1 MIVAIS
7 SVTAAAGAITAPSLN
22 QPAQILQ
29 ARGTKPKKKPT
40 GRKPVETPPQ
50 TTEPSPDSNPTP
62 NNILTEIEVKS
73 ETGELAADL
82 RDRLLKTV
90 SAKIGQPIS
99 QSQIDQ
105 DVQAIRSIG
114 SFQSVRIQ
122 TEQTAKGTKLT
133 FIVKAFGT
141 LRQVSVKT
149 LPGNTPSVIPTA
161 EINKL
166 FSSLYGQPLNTASLA
181 EPVKKLNELYK
192 EKGYELAQVVNA
204 ESLTTD
210 GKLVLIV
217 AEGVI
222 EDIQVR
228 FMNAERR
235 PIDDQGQPVK
245 GQTRDFIITREV
257 ALRPGQIYNRKTIDG
272 DLRRI
277 YSLGQFEDLG
287 LAFVPGKKDPNQV
300 ILQINVLENRK
311 TSSFNFGGTIGSS
324 SGPVGNVG
332 YKQLNLGGNNQTLG
346 GNLAI
351 GDRTS
356 FDLSFNDPWIAGD
369 PNRTGYEVSVFQRRN
384 LPLIFEGGPKPIFL
398 PNSQETPRIE
408 RTGGGIA
415 FSRPLNGNPYDD
427 GGWRTSLG
435 VNYQKVTVQDFSG
448 KTAPIDG
455 ANQPLSFSKSGQDD
469 LLAAQVGLYKDT
481 RDSRLQPSQGS
492 LMRFNADQSVP
503 IGDSKISLTKLSGNY
518 TQYIPIN
525 LLNFDKGP
533 QSLSFNIQGGTN
545 LGDLPPYEAFPLG
558 GVSSVRGYE
567 EGGLA
572 AGRSYVR
579 LSTEYQFP
587 IVSILGGSIFADYG
601 TDLGTGS
608 SVPGNP
614 AGSRGK
620 PGSGFGYGAA
630 LRVNSPFG
638 PLQLNYG
645 LNDRGETRIQF
656 GLNLS
661 Q

>member
-22 QPAQILQ
+22 QPVQILQ
-29 ARGTKPKKKPT
+29 ARGKQTNKKPT
-40 GRKPVETPPQ
+40 GKQPAETSPQ
-50 TTEPSPDSNPTP
+50 TIEPSPDNNPTL
-62 NNILTEIEVKS
+62 NNILTEIDIKS
-73 ETGELAADL
+73 ETGELAVEL
-82 RDRLLKTV
+82 RDRLLQTI
-90 SAKIGQPIS
+90 STKIGQPIS

-105 DVQAIRSIG
+105 DVQAVRSIG

-122 TEQTAKGTKLT
+122 PEQTAKGTKLT

-141 LRQVSVKT
+141 LRQVLIKT
-149 LPGNTPSVIPTA
+149 LPGNTPSVIPAA
-161 EINKL
+161 EIDKL
-166 FSSLYGQPLNTASLA
+166 FSSLYGQPLNTALLT

-204 ESLTTD
+204 ESLAVD

-217 AEGVI
+217 AEGII

-235 PIDDQGQPVK
+235 PIDDK
-245 GQTRDFIITREV
+245 GKPIVGLTRDFIITREV
-257 ALRPGQIYNRKTIDG
+257 ASRPGQIFNRKTIEE
-272 DLRRI
+272 DLRRV
-277 YSLGQFEDLG
+277 YRLGQFEDLG
-287 LAFVPGKKDPNQV
+287 LTFVPGKKDPNQV
-300 ILQINVLENRK
+300 IVQINVLETK
-311 TSSFNFGGTIGSS
+311 KVSSFNFGGSIGSS
-324 SGPVGNVG
+324 SGATGLIG
-332 YKQLNLGGNNQTLG
+332 YKQLNLGGNNQTIG
-346 GNLAI
+346 GDLAI

-356 FDLSFNDPWIAGD
+356 FNLNYSDPWIAGD
-369 PNRTGYEVSVFQRRN
+369 PNRTGYEVNVFQRRN

-408 RTGGGIA
+408 RIGGGIA
-415 FSRPLNGNPYDD
+415 FSRPLDGNPYND
-427 GGWRTSLG
+427 GGWQASFG
-435 VNYQKVTVQDFSG
+435 VNYQQVSVQDFSG
-448 KTAPIDG
+448 KVAPLDG

-469 LLAAQVGLYKDT
+469 LLAAQIGLFKDT
-481 RDSRLQPSQGS
+481 RDNRVQPSQGS
-492 LMRFNADQSVP
+492 LVRFNAEQSVP
-503 IGDSKISLTKLSGNY
+503 IGVSQISLTKLSGNY
-518 TQYIPIN
+518 TQYVPVN

-533 QSLSFNIQGGTN
+533 QSISFNIQGGTA
-545 LGDLPPYEAFPLG
+545 LGDLPPYEAFALG
-558 GVSSVRGYE
+558 GVASVRGYE
-567 EGGLA
+567 DGGLA
-572 AGRSYVR
+572 AGRSYLR

-614 AGSRGK
+614 AGSRRK

>member
-7 SVTAAAGAITAPSLN
+7 SVTAAAGAITAPLLN
-22 QPAQILQ
+22 QPIQMVQ
-29 ARGTKPKKKPT
+29 ARGKKPNKKPT
-40 GRKPVETPPQ
+40 DKKPVDIPLK
-50 TTEPSPDSNPTP
+50 TTEPSPANNPTP
-62 NNILTEIEVKS
+62 NNILTEIDIKS

-82 RDRLLKTV
+82 RDRLLKTIGT
-90 SAKIGQPIS
+90 KIGQPIS

-105 DVQAIRSIG
+105 DIQAIRSNG

-122 TEQTAKGTKLT
+122 PEQTTKGTKLT

-141 LRQVSVKT
+141 LRQVSIKT
-149 LPGNTPSVIPTA
+149 LPSNSPSLIPAA
-161 EINKL
+161 EIDKL

-204 ESLTTD
+204 ESLTAE

-235 PIDDQGQPVK
+235 PIDDQGQPIK

-257 ALRPGQIYNRKTIDG
+257 ALRPGQVYNRKTIDQ
-272 DLRRI
+272 DLRRV
-277 YSLGQFEDLG
+277 YRLGQFEDLG
-287 LAFVPGKKDPNQV
+287 LAFVPGTKDPNQV
-300 ILQINVLENRK
+300 ILQINVLETKK
-311 TSSFNFGGTIGSS
+311 TSSFNFGGSIGSS
-324 SGPVGNVG
+324 SGPSGLIG
-332 YKQLNLGGNNQTLG
+332 YKQLNLGGNNQTVG
-346 GNLAI
+346 GDLAI

-356 FDLSFNDPWIAGD
+356 FNLSFNDPWIAGD
-369 PNRTGYEVSVFQRRN
+369 PHRTGYEVNVFQRRN
-384 LPLIFEGGPKPIFL
+384 LPLIFEGGPNPIFL

-415 FSRPLNGNPYDD
+415 FSRPLDGNPYND
-427 GGWRTSLG
+427 GGWQTSLG
-435 VNYQKVTVQDFSG
+435 INYQKVTVQDFSG
-448 KTAPIDG
+448 KTAPVDG

-469 LLAAQVGLYKDT
+469 LLAAQIGLFKDT

-492 LMRFNADQSVP
+492 LVRFNAEQSVP
-503 IGDSKISLTKLSGNY
+503 IGDSKIALTKLSGNY
-518 TQYIPIN
+518 TQYVPVN
-525 LLNFDKGP
+525 FLNFDKGP

-579 LSTEYQFP
+579 LSSEYQFP

-608 SVPGNP
+608 SVLGNP

-656 GLNLS
+656 GLNLG

>member
-7 SVTAAAGAITAPSLN
+7 SVTAAASTITAPSLN
-22 QPAQILQ
+22 QPVAIVQ
-29 ARGTKPKKKPT
+29 ARGKKPNKKPT
-40 GRKPVETPPQ
+40 GKQPGETSPQ
-50 TTEPSPDSNPTP
+50 TTETSPAINPMTT
-62 NNILTEIEVKS
+62 NVLTEIDIKS
-73 ETGELAADL
+73 ET
-82 RDRLLKTV
+82 
-90 SAKIGQPIS
+90 AK
-99 QSQIDQ
+99 D
-105 DVQAIRSIG
+105 
-114 SFQSVRIQ
+114 
-122 TEQTAKGTKLT
+122 TKLT

-141 LRQVSVKT
+141 LRQVSIKT
-149 LPGNTPSVIPTA
+149 LPGNSPSLIPAA
-161 EINKL
+161 EIDKL
-166 FSSLYGQPLNTASLA
+166 FSNLYGQLLNTASLA

-192 EKGYELAQVVNA
+192 EKGYELAQVVSA
-204 ESLTTD
+204 ESLTVD

-228 FMNAERR
+228 FMNADRR
-235 PIDDQGQPVK
+235 PIDDQGQPIK
-245 GQTRDFIITREV
+245 GLTRDFIITREV
-257 ALRPGQIYNRKTIDG
+257 ALRPGQVYNRKTIDG

-277 YSLGQFEDLG
+277 YNLGQFEDLS

-324 SGPVGNVG
+324 SGPVGNIG

-346 GNLAI
+346 GSLAI

-369 PNRTGYEVSVFQRRN
+369 PNRTGYEASVFQRRN

-435 VNYQKVTVQDFSG
+435 VNYQKVTVQDFNG
-448 KTAPIDG
+448 KTTPVDG

-469 LLAAQVGLYKDT
+469 LLTTQIGLYKDT

-492 LMRFNADQSVP
+492 LIRFNADQSVP
-503 IGDSKISLTKLSGNY
+503 IGDSKIALTKLSGNY

-525 LLNFDKGP
+525 LLSFDKGP
-533 QSLSFNIQGGTN
+533 QSLSFNIQGGTA
-545 LGDLPPYEAFPLG
+545 LGDLPPYEAFVLG

-587 IVSILGGSIFADYG
+587 IASILGGSIFADYG

-608 SVPGNP
+608 SVLGNP

-656 GLNLS
+656 GLNFS

>member
-7 SVTAAAGAITAPSLN
+7 SVTAAAGAITAPLLN
-22 QPAQILQ
+22 QPIQMVQ
-29 ARGTKPKKKPT
+29 ARGKKPNK
-40 GRKPVETPPQ
+40 KPVDIPLK
-50 TTEPSPDSNPTP
+50 TTEPSPANNPTP
-62 NNILTEIEVKS
+62 NNILTEIDIKS

-82 RDRLLKTV
+82 RDRLLKTIGT
-90 SAKIGQPIS
+90 KIGQPIS

-105 DVQAIRSIG
+105 DIQAIRSNG

-122 TEQTAKGTKLT
+122 PEQTTKGTKLT

-141 LRQVSVKT
+141 LRQVSIKT
-149 LPGNTPSVIPTA
+149 LPSNSPSLIPAA
-161 EINKL
+161 EIDKL

-204 ESLTTD
+204 ESLTAE

-235 PIDDQGQPVK
+235 PIDDQGQPIK

-257 ALRPGQIYNRKTIDG
+257 ALRPGQVYNRKTIDQ
-272 DLRRI
+272 DLRRV
-277 YSLGQFEDLG
+277 YRLGQFEDLG
-287 LAFVPGKKDPNQV
+287 LAFVPGTKDPNQV
-300 ILQINVLENRK
+300 ILQINVLETKK
-311 TSSFNFGGTIGSS
+311 TSSFNFGGSIGSS
-324 SGPVGNVG
+324 SGPSGLIG
-332 YKQLNLGGNNQTLG
+332 YKQLNLGGNNQTVG
-346 GNLAI
+346 GDLAI

-356 FDLSFNDPWIAGD
+356 FNLSFNDPWIAGD
-369 PNRTGYEVSVFQRRN
+369 PHRTGYEVNVFQRRN
-384 LPLIFEGGPKPIFL
+384 LPLIFEGGPNPIFL

-415 FSRPLNGNPYDD
+415 FSRPLDGNPYND
-427 GGWRTSLG
+427 GGWQTSLG
-435 VNYQKVTVQDFSG
+435 INYQKVTVQDFSG
-448 KTAPIDG
+448 KTAPVDG

-469 LLAAQVGLYKDT
+469 LLAAQIGLFKDT

-492 LMRFNADQSVP
+492 LVRFNAEQSVP
-503 IGDSKISLTKLSGNY
+503 IGDSKIALTKLSGNY
-518 TQYIPIN
+518 TQYVPVN
-525 LLNFDKGP
+525 FLNFDKGP

-579 LSTEYQFP
+579 LSSEYQFP

-608 SVPGNP
+608 SVLGNP

-656 GLNLS
+656 GLNLG

>member
-1 MIVAIS
+1 MNFSMIVVIS
-7 SVTAAAGAITAPSLN
+7 SVTAVAGAITAPLLN
-22 QPAQILQ
+22 QPIQMVQ
-29 ARGTKPKKKPT
+29 ARGKKPNK
-40 GRKPVETPPQ
+40 KPVDIPLK
-50 TTEPSPDSNPTP
+50 TTEPSPANNPTP
-62 NNILTEIEVKS
+62 SNILTEIDIKS
-73 ETGELAADL
+73 ETGELAASL
-82 RDRLLKTV
+82 HDRLLKTIGT
-90 SAKIGQPIS
+90 KIGQPIS

-105 DVQAIRSIG
+105 DIQAIRSNG

-122 TEQTAKGTKLT
+122 PEQTTKGTKLT

-141 LRQVSVKT
+141 LRQVSIKT
-149 LPGNTPSVIPTA
+149 LPGNSPGLIPAA
-161 EINKL
+161 EIDKL

-204 ESLTTD
+204 ENLTAD

-235 PIDDQGQPVK
+235 PIDDQGQPIK

-257 ALRPGQIYNRKTIDG
+257 ALRPGQVYNRKTIDQ
-272 DLRRI
+272 DLRRV
-277 YSLGQFEDLG
+277 YRLGQFEDLG
-287 LAFVPGKKDPNQV
+287 LAFVPGTKDPNQV
-300 ILQINVLENRK
+300 ILQINVLETKK
-311 TSSFNFGGTIGSS
+311 TSSFNFGGSIGSS
-324 SGPVGNVG
+324 SGPSGLIG
-332 YKQLNLGGNNQTLG
+332 YKQLNLGGNNQTIG
-346 GNLAI
+346 GDLVI

-356 FDLSFNDPWIAGD
+356 FNLSFNDPWIAFD
-369 PNRTGYEVSVFQRRN
+369 PHRTGYEVNVFQRRN
-384 LPLIFEGGPKPIFL
+384 LSLIFEGGPNPIFL

-415 FSRPLNGNPYDD
+415 FSRPLDGNPYND
-427 GGWRTSLG
+427 GGWQTSLG
-435 VNYQKVTVQDFSG
+435 INYQKVTVQDFSG
-448 KTAPIDG
+448 KTAPVDG

-469 LLAAQVGLYKDT
+469 LLAAQVSLYKDT

-492 LMRFNADQSVP
+492 LIRFNADQSVP
-503 IGDSKISLTKLSGNY
+503 IGDSKIALTKLTGNY
-518 TQYIPIN
+518 TQYFPVN
-525 LLNFDKGP
+525 FLNFDKGS

-545 LGDLPPYEAFPLG
+545 LGDLPPYEAFSLG

-579 LSTEYQFP
+579 LSSEYQFP

>member
-7 SVTAAAGAITAPSLN
+7 SVTAAASAITAPSLN
-22 QPAQILQ
+22 QPVQILQ
-29 ARGTKPKKKPT
+29 ARGKKPNKKPT
-40 GRKPVETPPQ
+40 GKQPAETPPQ
-50 TTEPSPDSNPTP
+50 NTESSPASNPMLT
-62 NNILTEIEVKS
+62 NVLTEIDIKS

-82 RDRLLKTV
+82 RDRLLQTI
-90 SAKIGQPIS
+90 STKIGQPIS

-122 TEQTAKGTKLT
+122 PEQTAKGTKLT
-133 FIVKAFGT
+133 FIVKAFGI

-149 LPGNTPSVIPTA
+149 IPGSRPSLISSA
-161 EINKL
+161 EIDKL

-204 ESLTTD
+204 ESLTAD

-235 PIDDQGQPVK
+235 PIDDQGQPIK

-257 ALRPGQIYNRKTIDG
+257 ALRPGQVYNRKTIDG

-277 YSLGQFEDLG
+277 YGLGQFEDLG
-287 LAFVPGKKDPNQV
+287 LAFVPGQKDPSQV

-311 TSSFNFGGTIGSS
+311 NSSFNFGGTIGSS

-346 GNLAI
+346 GNIAV

-356 FDLSFNDPWIAGD
+356 FDLSFNEPWIAGD
-369 PNRTGYEVSVFQRRN
+369 PNRTGYEINVFQRRN

-448 KTAPIDG
+448 KTAPVDG

-469 LLAAQVGLYKDT
+469 LLTTQIGLYKDT

-492 LMRFNADQSVP
+492 LIRFNADQSVP

-518 TQYIPIN
+518 TQYIPVN
-525 LLNFDKGP
+525 FLNFDKGP

-567 EGGLA
+567 DAGLA

>member
-22 QPAQILQ
+22 QPAHILQ
-29 ARGTKPKKKPT
+29 ARSKKPNKKPT
-40 GRKPVETPPQ
+40 DKQPAKTPSQTAET
-50 TTEPSPDSNPTP
+50 SPASNPTP
-62 NNILTEIEVKS
+62 TNILTEIDIKS
-73 ETGELAADL
+73 ETGELATGL
-82 RDRLLKTV
+82 RDRLLQTI
-90 SAKIGQPIS
+90 STKIGQPIS

-122 TEQTAKGTKLT
+122 AEQTAKGTKLT

-149 LPGNTPSVIPTA
+149 LSGNSSSLIPAA
-161 EINKL
+161 EIDKL
-166 FSSLYGQPLNTASLA
+166 FNSLYGQPLNTASLA

-204 ESLTTD
+204 ESLTAD

-235 PIDDQGQPVK
+235 PIDDQGQPIK

-257 ALRPGQIYNRKTIDG
+257 ALRPGQVYNRKTIDQ
-272 DLRRI
+272 DLRRV
-277 YSLGQFEDLG
+277 YRLGQFEDLG
-287 LAFVPGKKDPNQV
+287 LAFVPGTKDPNQV
-300 ILQINVLENRK
+300 ILQINVLETKK
-311 TSSFNFGGTIGSS
+311 TSSFNFGGSIGSS
-324 SGPVGNVG
+324 SGPSGLIG

-346 GNLAI
+346 GDLAI

-356 FDLSFNDPWIAGD
+356 FNLSFNDPWIAGD
-369 PNRTGYEVSVFQRRN
+369 PHRTGYEVNVFQRRN
-384 LPLIFEGGPKPIFL
+384 LPLIFEGGPNPIFL

-415 FSRPLNGNPYDD
+415 FSRPLDGNPYND
-427 GGWRTSLG
+427 GGWQTSLG
-435 VNYQKVTVQDFSG
+435 INYQKVTVQDFSG
-448 KTAPIDG
+448 KTAPVDG

-492 LMRFNADQSVP
+492 LIRFNADQSVP
-503 IGDSKISLTKLSGNY
+503 IGDSKIALTKLSGNY
-518 TQYIPIN
+518 TQYVPVN
-525 LLNFDKGP
+525 FLNFDKGP

-630 LRVNSPFG
+630 IRVNSPFG
-638 PLQLNYG
+638 PLQINYG

>member
-7 SVTAAAGAITAPSLN
+7 SVTVAAGAITAPLLN
-22 QPAQILQ
+22 QPVQMVQ
-29 ARGTKPKKKPT
+29 ARGKKPNK
-40 GRKPVETPPQ
+40 KPVDIPLKTI
-50 TTEPSPDSNPTP
+50 EPSPANNPTP
-62 NNILTEIEVKS
+62 NNILTEIDIKS

-82 RDRLLKTV
+82 RDRLLAII
-90 SAKIGQPIS
+90 SARVGQPIS
-99 QSQIDQ
+99 QSQVDQ
-105 DVQAIRSIG
+105 DIQAIRSNG

-122 TEQTAKGTKLT
+122 PEQTTKGTKLT

-141 LRQVSVKT
+141 LRQVSIKT
-149 LPGNTPSVIPTA
+149 LPDNSPSLIPA
-161 EINKL
+161 VEIDKL

-204 ESLTTD
+204 ESLTAD

-235 PIDDQGQPVK
+235 PIDDQGQPIK

-257 ALRPGQIYNRKTIDG
+257 ALRPGQVYNRKTIDQ
-272 DLRRI
+272 DLRRV
-277 YSLGQFEDLG
+277 YRLGQFEDLG
-287 LAFVPGKKDPNQV
+287 LAFVPGTKDPNQV
-300 ILQINVLENRK
+300 ILQINVLETKK
-311 TSSFNFGGTIGSS
+311 TSSFNFGGSIGSS
-324 SGPVGNVG
+324 SGPSGLIG
-332 YKQLNLGGNNQTLG
+332 YKQLNLGGNNQTIG
-346 GNLAI
+346 GDLAI

-356 FDLSFNDPWIAGD
+356 FNLSFNDPWIAGD
-369 PNRTGYEVSVFQRRN
+369 PHRTGYEVNVFQRRN
-384 LPLIFEGGPKPIFL
+384 LPLIFEGGPNPIFL

-415 FSRPLNGNPYDD
+415 FSRPLDGNPYND
-427 GGWRTSLG
+427 GGWQTSLG
-435 VNYQKVTVQDFSG
+435 INYQKVTVQDFSG
-448 KTAPIDG
+448 KTAPVDG

-469 LLAAQVGLYKDT
+469 LLAAQIGLFKDT

-492 LMRFNADQSVP
+492 LVRFNAEQSVP
-503 IGDSKISLTKLSGNY
+503 IGDSKIALTKLSGNY
-518 TQYIPIN
+518 TQYVPVN
-525 LLNFDKGP
+525 FLNFDKGP

-579 LSTEYQFP
+579 LSSEYQFP
-587 IVSILGGSIFADYG
+587 IVSILGGSLFADYG

-608 SVPGNP
+608 SVLGNP